1 MQMQPS
7 KKSWSLLVGALLF
20 AGCGPE
26 AAQEASPAD
35 QASASDRPVRA
46 MTPPNSCDES
56 VDVGWCRVYSD
67 RVPCN
72 NGIEMYAIWTP
83 DGWCIPRDVCKYSQ
97 GPEIICPQ

>member
-1 MQMQPS
+1 MKMQPLR
-7 KKSWSLLVGALLF
+7 KSWRLLVGALLF

-26 AAQEASPAD
+26 ATQET
-35 QASASDRPVRA
+35 SDRPVHA

-72 NGIEMYAIWTP
+72 NGIEMYAIWTQ